1 MGFIA
6 LIFALLIEQGRPLRR
21 SNRVYRAAAALARS
35 LRQMTDAG
43 RDYQGFV
50 GWFFVVAIVLGLV
63 LIAQWLAA
71 AIHPLAVFVLHVAV
85 LYYTVGFRQFS
96 HAFTEI
102 QIALAAGDLATAHA
116 TLERWTGSVRDDG
129 AEEQSGQAIELGVG
143 EICRR
148 AIAHA
153 LVASQRHVF
162 GPLFWYVLLP
172 GVAGPVLYRLC
183 EMLARHW
190 AADSVDGEEPD
201 GAGPEEEPSA
211 TARAELPASAMASL
225 SYGGFAR
232 RMYGWVD
239 WIPVRLSAA
248 GFAVVGNFEDA
259 IYCWRGA
266 VAAGTGG
273 DQRAMLIAVGGGAL
287 GMRIADPELE
297 ARWAQS
303 GGAFEWH
310 GSDPDTSSLSSA
322 VGLVWRS
329 VVLWI
334 GLFAMLTIAAW
345 LGR

>member
-6 LIFALLIEQGRPLRR
+6 LIFALLIEQGRPLPQD
-21 SNRVYRAAAALARS
+21 NLVYRASSTLASS

-43 RDYQGFV
+43 REYQGIV
-50 GWFFVVAIVLGLV
+50 GWAFVIGIVLALT
-63 LIAQWLAA
+63 LIVEWLAA
-71 AIHPLAVFVLHVAV
+71 AIHPLAVFVLHVLV
-85 LYYTVGFRQFS
+85 LYLTVGFRQFS
-96 HAFTEI
+96 RSFSEI
-102 QIALAAGDLATAHA
+102 QIALAAGNVATAHA
-116 TLERWTGSVRDDG
+116 TVEQWTAPPG
-129 AEEQSGQAIELGVG
+129 ASAADAGEPVDLGVS

-162 GPLFWYVLLP
+162 GPLFWYVLVP
-172 GVAGPVLYRLC
+172 GVAGPILYRLA
-183 EMLARHW
+183 ELLARHW
-190 AADSVDGEEPD
+190 SGEAAGSDGSADAEEREIAVLVPVAVAD
-201 GAGPEEEPSA
+201 EPA
-211 TARAELPASAMASL
+211 PAVPHV
-225 SYGGFAR
+225 YGSFAR
-232 RMYGWVD
+232 RVYGWID

-266 VAAGTGG
+266 VAAGTGS
-273 DQRAMLIAVGGGAL
+273 DQRSMLIAVGGGAL
-287 GMRIADPELE
+287 GLRIADPELE
-297 ARWAQS
+297 ARWAQ
-303 GGAFEWH
+303 GEAAFEWS
-310 GSDPDTSSLSSA
+310 GAEPDATGLNSA

>member
-6 LIFALLIEQGRPLRR
+6 LIFALLIEQGRPLPQD
-21 SNRVYRAAAALARS
+21 NLIYRASSALARS

-43 RDYQGFV
+43 REYQGIV
-50 GWFFVVAIVLGLV
+50 GWAFVVAIVLAFT
-63 LIAQWLAA
+63 LIVQWLAA
-71 AIHPLAVFVLHVAV
+71 AIHPLAVFVLHVLV
-85 LYYTVGFRQFS
+85 LYLTVGFRQFS
-96 HAFTEI
+96 RSFSEI
-102 QIALAAGDLATAHA
+102 QIALAAGEVATAHS
-116 TLERWTGSVRDDG
+116 TVEQWTTPPGAAGSDDDG
-129 AEEQSGQAIELGVG
+129 APVDIGVV

-162 GPLFWYVLLP
+162 GPLFWYVLVP
-172 GVAGPVLYRLC
+172 GVAGPIIYRVA

-190 AADSVDGEEPD
+190 SGEAESDGSADAEEREAAVVVPVVV
-201 GAGPEEEPSA
+201 
-211 TARAELPASAMASL
+211 AEDPAVAVPHL
-225 SYGGFAR
+225 YGSFAR
-232 RMYGWVD
+232 RAYGWID

-259 IYCWRGA
+259 VFCWRGA
-266 VAAGTGG
+266 VAAGTGS
-273 DQRAMLIAVGGGAL
+273 DQRAMLIAVGSGAL
-287 GMRIADPELE
+287 GLRIADPELE
-297 ARWAQS
+297 ARWAE
-303 GGAFEWH
+303 GAAAFEWS
-310 GSDPDTSSLSSA
+310 GSEPDANGLNSA

>member
-6 LIFALLIEQGRPLRR
+6 LIFALLIEQGRPLPQD
-21 SNRVYRAAAALARS
+21 NLVYRASSSLARA

-43 RDYQGFV
+43 REYQGIV
-50 GWFFVVAIVLGLV
+50 GWAFVVAIVLAFT
-63 LIAQWLAA
+63 LIIEWLAA
-71 AIHPLAVFVLHVAV
+71 AIHPLAVFVLHVVV
-85 LYYTVGFRQFS
+85 LYLTLGFRQFS
-96 HAFTEI
+96 SSFSEI
-102 QIALAAGDLATAHA
+102 QIALAAGDVATAQA
-116 TLERWTGSVRDDG
+116 RVEQWTTQPG
-129 AEEQSGQAIELGVG
+129 ASAADVGTPADIGVG

-162 GPLFWYVLLP
+162 GPLFWYVLVP
-172 GVAGPVLYRLC
+172 GVAGPIIYRLA

-190 AADSVDGEEPD
+190 SGEAESDGSADAEEREAAVVVPVVVAEEPVL
-201 GAGPEEEPSA
+201 AVPH
-211 TARAELPASAMASL
+211 T
-225 SYGGFAR
+225 YGSFAR
-232 RMYGWVD
+232 RAYRWVD

-266 VAAGTGG
+266 VAAGTGS

-287 GMRIADPELE
+287 GLRIADPELE
-297 ARWAQS
+297 VRWAE
-303 GGAFEWH
+303 GGAAFEWS
-310 GSDPDTSSLSSA
+310 GAEPDANGLNSA

>member
-6 LIFALLIEQGRPLRR
+6 LIFALLIEQGRPLRQD
-21 SNRVYRAAAALARS
+21 NRVWSAAAALARG

-43 RDYQGFV
+43 RNYQGFV
-50 GWFFVVAIVLGLV
+50 GWIFVVGIVLGLV
-63 LIAQWLAA
+63 LILQWLAA
-71 AIHPLAVFVLHVAV
+71 AIHPLALFVLHVGV
-85 LYYTVGFRQFS
+85 LYLTVGFRQFS
-96 HAFTEI
+96 RAFTEI
-102 QIALAAGDLATAHA
+102 QIGLAAGDLAGAHA
-116 TLERWTGSVRDDG
+116 TLERWTGIEDG
-129 AEEQSGQAIELGVG
+129 PDAGQAVELGVG

-190 AADSVDGEEPD
+190 STEPAQGD
-201 GAGPEEEPSA
+201 EPVAVRLGGDPAVELNARSESA
-211 TARAELPASAMASL
+211 PGTAENFGL
-225 SYGGFAR
+225 FAR
-232 RMYGWVD
+232 RAYGWID

-266 VAAGTGG
+266 VAAGTGT
-273 DQRAMLIAVGGGAL
+273 DQRAMLLAVGGGAL
-287 GMRIADPELE
+287 GLRIAEPDLE
-297 ARWAQS
+297 ARWADS
-303 GGAFEWH
+303 DAKFECP
-310 GSDPDTSSLSSA
+310 GSDPDASGLNSA

-334 GLFAMLTIAAW
+334 GLFAMLTIATW